1 MGIQTSKLDMVC
13 HYCYQKIMLNEPLVK
28 VYSNNKL
35 DGLIMCRKCLF
46 SPTRRYNMEV
56 INKDIKDLKDIV

>member
-1 MGIQTSKLDMVC
+1 MGIQTSKPDMVC

-46 SPTRRYNMEV
+46 SPVRRHNMEV
-56 INKDIKDLKDIV
+56 INKDINDLKDCN